1 VSRSQRYLT
10 FAAAILVT
18 GVLSGVVGGFTTVLV
33 RTLEHLSFGYDQGP
47 LLIGVKDASIERR
60 LIGLAIGCAL
70 AGLGWWLLRRKTS
83 VPGLNESI
91 RQGRRFSQVPMAID
105 ALLQVLAV
113 GSGASLGRE
122 QAPRLFAAAATELTI
137 RSGSIPAPYR
147 RILLASAAG
156 AGLAAVY
163 NVPAAGALYACGIVL
178 RSWRPV
184 AVLVAVATSCI
195 ATVTAWPVSHGHPTF
210 VWPDTQ
216 YSWTS
221 LLFTVALMPVAAAVG
236 TGFNGLI
243 RRAQPKSPP
252 ASWTLL
258 VTIGLAG
265 LLTGACS
272 IWMPQMPGNG
282 KSIIV
287 ESLAGGDTLIAVTV
301 AMVLKPVLTAL
312 FIRAGAVGGM
322 LTPSLATGVATGA
335 SIALLVERLGGYASV
350 PTLALIGGAAVLG
363 ITQRA
368 PVFATVFTAE
378 LTHPPPPIWG
388 MLLLAAV
395 GAHWVRLLAAR
406 RRRPAKPDRAPPHFK
421 HCQHRLAWHDVAI
434 GRRIVLAG
442 SVAGTV
448 AAVAAAMA
456 VGIAPIAA
464 AAPSEQHC
472 LEQHCLAAEAPTIRQ
487 GPANVQIVTSPKAMP
502 AVFPHTN
509 NPKWRGLGYNAR
521 WPTLGHNPKWQDF
534 GYSPRWNGFQT
545 ALLPDPGISLPEV
558 EGPRPLRMRNN
569 NQ

>member
-1 VSRSQRYLT
+1 MSGQGIVYDTSPFNAEATRPALAESDTTPIATFYSPQSRPDPKHCDGSTVSDRGRPGRALSRSQRYLT

-47 LLIGVKDASIERR
+47 LLIGVRDASIERR

-91 RQGRRFSQVPMAID
+91 RQGRRFSQVPMVID

-195 ATVTAWPVSHGHPTF
+195 ATVTAWPISHGDPTF

-216 YSWTS
+216 YSWTA

-301 AMVLKPVLTAL
+301 AMGLKPVLTAL

-335 SIALLVERLGGYASV
+335 SLALLVDRLGGYASV
-350 PTLALIGGAAVLG
+350 PTLALIAGAAVLG

-368 PVFATVFTAE
+368 PVFAAVFTAE

-395 GAHWVRLLAAR
+395 GAHWVRLLAGR
-406 RRRPAKPDRAPPHFK
+406 RRRPAEPDRAQPHFK
-421 HCQHRLAWHDVAI
+421 HCQRRWLGMTWRLVD
-434 GRRIVLAG
+434 G
-442 SVAGTV
+442 S
-448 AAVAAAMA
+448 
-456 VGIAPIAA
+456 
-464 AAPSEQHC
+464 C
-472 LEQHCLAAEAPTIRQ
+472 
-487 GPANVQIVTSPKAMP
+487 
-502 AVFPHTN
+502 
-509 NPKWRGLGYNAR
+509 
-521 WPTLGHNPKWQDF
+521 
-534 GYSPRWNGFQT
+534 
-545 ALLPDPGISLPEV
+545 
-558 EGPRPLRMRNN
+558 
-569 NQ
+569 